1 MNLTKKQLESLAIY
15 IFDEA
20 YSQGYICGC
29 KDMDSQHEYAVEL
42 IAEWLEKNKGVITN
56 EF

>member
-1 MNLTKKQLESLAIY
+1 MNLTQEQLESLAIAIY
-15 IFDEA
+15 DEA

-29 KDMDSQHEYAVEL
+29 KDDSDQHQHAIEL
-42 IAEWLEKNKGVITN
+42 LAEWLKKKGKNN